1 MKKLLLFALL
11 LSICI
16 VGCDRGKPDSRLV
29 LADSLIEPRP
39 DSAYTILKTIV
50 PDELS
55 GKGNRA
61 LYALLLTQAEYKLFD
76 SVATDSL
83 IDVAVDYYQSGR
95 DAEKRT
101 RSYLYKSAEL
111 LSSGDQ
117 VGALEWLKRA
127 ESVADT
133 SDYALLARINYW
145 MSDLYSLNYIQNDK
159 QIEKYKKALYY
170 YKKAGKKAMAYACAS
185 QLGAHYRLSN
195 QDSARKYL
203 EEGITLAKETNDT
216 ADYFRV
222 LRFIARNYELSSEYE
237 KEKDLS
243 VYIIR
248 YGRKYLYDNNSYYDV
263 AYAYAKLGMPDSAL
277 YYLNLEDKHPLTG
290 EEELSRQVV
299 LKAIALQEGDYRQA
313 YKSVVWINDFMDS
326 IDSISLQRQLF
337 SIEKRFDKKQ
347 AEYRNLELKQER
359 TLWSALFFCVTTVC
373 LVLAIVIV
381 RRRHRLREYRQLVE
395 QVQGENRSMKS
406 RLFAQL
412 EKGGR
417 LESAFSGLL
426 DNIRELIDMSY
437 RYADQPVLFSKKFK
451 ERIQKSKLPDDFW
464 RDFRYFVDMKYGR
477 VLSRLQEAY
486 PELSDEEL
494 HFVGLMCC
502 GFSYVEIAVC
512 MGYSNPNY
520 VNTKKARI
528 AKKMNLSEPLK
539 DYLLRMMEK
548 YCL

>member
-11 LSICI
+11 FSICI
-16 VGCDRGKPDSRLV
+16 VGCDREKPDCRLV

-101 RSYLYKSAEL
+101 RSYLYKSAEQ

-117 VGALEWLKRA
+117 VSALEWLKRA

-133 SDYALLARINYW
+133 SDYALLGRINNW
-145 MSDLYSLNYIQNDK
+145 MAKIYAMNYIQNDK
-159 QIEKYKKALYY
+159 RLEKYRKALYY
-170 YKKAGKKAMAYACAS
+170 YKKAGKKRMEFSTAS
-185 QLGAHYRLSN
+185 QLGAHFRRVN

-203 EEGITLAKETNDT
+203 NEGVAIAKETKDS
-216 ADYFRV
+216 AAYYRV

-248 YGRKYLYDNNSYYDV
+248 YGRKYLYDNNSYYDA
-263 AYAYAKLGMPDSAL
+263 AYAYAKLGMPDSAR
-277 YYLNLEDKHPLTG
+277 YYLNLEDKHPLT
-290 EEELSRQVV
+290 EEEKVSREAA
-299 LKAIALQEGDYRQA
+299 LKEIALQEGDYRQA
-313 YKSVVWINDFMDS
+313 YQSVVWSRDFTDS
-326 IDSISLQRQLF
+326 INSISLQRQLF

-381 RRRHRLREYRQLVE
+381 RRHHRLREYRQLVE

-406 RLFAQL
+406 RLFEQL
-412 EKGGR
+412 EEDVR

-548 YCL
+548 

>member
-39 DSAYTILKTIV
+39 DSAYSILKTIV

-101 RSYLYKSAEL
+101 RAYLYKSAVL
-111 LSSGDQ
+111 WASGDQ
-117 VGALEWLKRA
+117 VSALEWLKRA

-133 SDYALLARINYW
+133 SDYALLGRINNW
-145 MSDLYSLNYIQNDK
+145 MAKIYTASYINNNK
-159 QIEKYKKALYY
+159 QLEKYKKALYY
-170 YKKAGKKAMAYACAS
+170 YEKAGNMAQQILTAYH
-185 QLGAHYRLSN
+185 LGAHYRIID
-195 QDSARKYL
+195 QDSARKYIDL
-203 EEGITLAKETNDT
+203 SLMFARQDKDSVAMFEAMELI
-216 ADYFRV
+216 V
-222 LRFIARNYELSSEYE
+222 RNYVLDSDYL

-243 VYIIR
+243 VYIIKN
-248 YGRKYLYDNNSYYDV
+248 GEAYLTSNEAYYD
-263 AYAYAKLGMPDSAL
+263 AGYAYAKLGIIDSAV
-277 YYLNLEDKHPLTG
+277 YYLNKAKFPDRSNVEIISRYDVLQEIAIARKDYKEALRIQQTVTDFCDSIF
-290 EEELSRQVV
+290 ENSRQ
-299 LKAIALQEGDYRQA
+299 QE
-313 YKSVVWINDFMDS
+313 
-326 IDSISLQRQLF
+326 LF

-417 LESAFSGLL
+417 LETAFSGLL

-437 RYADQPVLFSKKFK
+437 RYADQPALFSKKFK

-548 YCL
+548 